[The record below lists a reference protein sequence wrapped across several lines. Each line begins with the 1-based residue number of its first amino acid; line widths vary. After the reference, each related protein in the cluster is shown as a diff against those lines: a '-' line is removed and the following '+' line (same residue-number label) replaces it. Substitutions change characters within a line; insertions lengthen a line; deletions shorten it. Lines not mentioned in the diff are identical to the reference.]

1 MIEALE
7 KEKENGRLKAEEEG
21 KKRNHHLKRK
31 KMIAIQDHLISN
43 KKRARKYV

>member
-21 KKRNHHLKRK
+21 KRRNLYILK
-31 KMIAIQDHLISN
+31 LSEV
-43 KKRARKYV
+43 YCG